1 MNTAIG
7 LYDEAEF
14 RELLPQAVLELVDVI
29 GYEASIKLVQTFGG
43 LDIHVPVGKLES
55 GNLARLNETIG
66 ELAAAALM
74 SVYGGARLYIPKC
87 DAALIALRNQR
98 FCQAVEAAVAMGESK
113 KAAIQTLAIEF
124 GITERWGYDIL
135 ARMNAIQAQ
144 QRLF

>member
-14 RELLPQAVLELVDVI
+14 RGLLPQAVLELVDVI

-43 LDIHVPVGKLES
+43 LDVHVPVGRLES

-66 ELAAAALM
+66 ELAAEALM
-74 SVYGGARLYIPKC
+74 AVYGGARLYVPKC

-98 FCQAVEAAVAMGESK
+98 FCQAVEEAVSLGESK
-113 KAAIQTLAIEF
+113 KAAIQALAVEF

-135 ARMNAIQAQ
+135 ARAKAATAQ
-144 QRLF
+144 QSLF